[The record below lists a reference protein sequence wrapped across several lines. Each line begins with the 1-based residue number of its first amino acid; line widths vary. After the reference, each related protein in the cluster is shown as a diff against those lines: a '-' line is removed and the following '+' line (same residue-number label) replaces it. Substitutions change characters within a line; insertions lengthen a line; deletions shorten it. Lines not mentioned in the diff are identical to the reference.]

1 MLETAKVRKDVFN
14 PKALALADIP
24 VPFWITEPSQL
35 PKAMGTYVLVMQ
47 LAEDKT
53 IAIGKLGVFNLRAGR
68 YYYVGSAMGAGGLAS
83 RVGRHFRADP
93 DKKLRWHVDYLR
105 AEMTLVG
112 CWVWQSATRLECAI
126 AQQLNELANDKE
138 SLSCIAKVGSS
149 DCRCP
154 SHVFCSIDAI

>member
-1 MLETAKVRKDVFN
+1 MLETAKVRKDAFI

-24 VPFWITEPSQL
+24 VPFWITESSQL
-35 PKAMGTYVLVMQ
+35 PKAMGSYVLVMQ

-126 AQQLNELANDKE
+126 AQQLTELANDNE

-149 DCRCP
+149 DCRCS